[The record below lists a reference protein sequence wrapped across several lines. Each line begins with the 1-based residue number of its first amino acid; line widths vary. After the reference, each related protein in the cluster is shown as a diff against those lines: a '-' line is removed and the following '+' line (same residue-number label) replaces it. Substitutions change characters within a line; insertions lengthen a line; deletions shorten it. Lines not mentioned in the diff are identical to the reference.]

1 MRSIRARLAFAA
13 VIGALALGACNEE
26 DPSPD
31 AGPTGP
37 DGGQSLDCGGVLEC
51 AGACSDGDEPC
62 LDACVARADAVA
74 LGRLS
79 ALVDCTAREGCGE
92 DDACILSRCAAEVA
106 ACGGEVVPPADGGVI
121 PDAGPEALPTEI
133 EGTMIDRD
141 AANADTYVMESTSTV
156 RFVRDDAA
164 GEAAGYPSATHAFYR
179 IAHIEYRA
187 VVSGTLMTCSH
198 AADQSVT
205 FDDPDPLQ
213 NHLRV
218 ARAPGAG
225 GLREYTLITT
235 LERTFPGALHLE
247 CDPGGAFTEDFD
259 ADHSMANGTT
269 TPRGDGWT
277 FRDTASL
284 SSSVSTRTWTWDLT
298 GR

>member
-1 MRSIRARLAFAA
+1 MRSIPARLSLVM
-13 VIGALALGACNEE
+13 VIGTLALGGCRDE
-26 DPSPD
+26 DPRPD
-31 AGPTGP
+31 AGPTGA

-51 AGACSDGDEPC
+51 AAACSDGDEPC
-62 LDACVARADAVA
+62 TDACVARADAVA

-92 DDACILSRCAAEVA
+92 DDACILSRCSAEVA
-106 ACGGEVVPPADGGVI
+106 ACDIEVVPTTDGGVA

-141 AANADTYVMESTSTV
+141 AADADSYVMESTSTV

-187 VVSGTLMTCSH
+187 VASGTLMTCSH

-205 FDDPDPLQ
+205 FDLPDPLQ
-213 NHLRV
+213 NHVRV
-218 ARAPGAG
+218 ARTPGAD

-235 LERTFPGALHLE
+235 LERTFPGALQLV
-247 CDPGGAFTEDFD
+247 CDPGGASTTDFD

-284 SSSVSTRTWTWDLT
+284 STTISTRTWTWDLT